1 MKFIFIFLFFY
12 LAQPAE
18 AKDIKHPQFNF
29 QISTHKLKST
39 DLHYSFVSVGQEAFQ
54 KEAGVFSALANPSR
68 EKDPHKTNSKYVLF
82 RAVFPIKKA
91 VGHFDSE
98 KFSDAQFIKAL
109 EGGDKV
115 KKIRDNAFITQ
126 VSTPV
131 KYQYFSKFHFDAD
144 DLSSLPDSRIGR
156 KIMDLKSSDPLLL
169 SANVSIFREMF
180 GFTQLLKE
188 SSEFY
193 AFVALDETTT
203 LVVFVKLAIFSSDD
217 MFNYVIERDLIKK
230 IKKIQKALEKS

>member
-68 EKDPHKTNSKYVLF
+68 EKDPLKTNSKYVLF